1 MRPSTALYLPA
12 SLLVMLLACADKAG
26 DTAGGGG
33 STSPSEITDPPP
45 GDSGGEAEGIC
56 MECPEDLRIAA
67 EDCDG
72 DGLKPEGGGELD
84 PDDCDTDSD
93 DDGLTD
99 AEELTACKDD
109 PSSDEE
115 GTPSDL
121 TSADTD
127 SDGLSDGDEVRVY
140 GTNPCLTDSD
150 EDGLEDADE
159 LPLGLNPADEDTDG
173 DTHLDGEEVE
183 WDATGAMA
191 LDVNQPNLDATV
203 GMPMP
208 CEVGAEHKTSQHFP
222 LTDTYYLGRDIRGY
236 DFTECACTYTITD
249 TRLATVTGVTVTLA
263 KSAHQ
268 GSDWESDPEPAAVAI
283 ETPSAIAST
292 AQVSDNNNGVWDGS
306 WYAFDVDSS
315 KPDEGGDYDLYP
327 DAPVSAAGTYTVYV
341 TRTNPTKD
349 SIDTCE
355 RIGAYTNADGATSAM
370 TLTIDGTVPTP
381 LASPPPPMC
390 TPGATSRSQV
400 RLFDLGQGAKPFL
413 RGGASALGG
422 AKAREINVTN
432 WRGAQFLRLRAGSTT
447 YLLTPARP
455 QLVLPGEGLD
465 LAGLTWEAVTE
476 AGSQAN
482 PDLSILHTCAT
493 GAPRVT
499 PPAQAALS
507 WTDIESMMARLMP
520 GFTLTALGLE
530 PADRSTPF
538 VTLNLIQDPSG
549 ATLLELDQPGIGRL
563 AAWPATAQDNGPFRV
578 TADGPGYRLEL
589 VIFPRPWGLDLRLA
603 KSTIA
608 TLAGPISVG
617 PAQFQLRTPVQAPVG
632 GGN

>member
-26 DTAGGGG
+26 DTAGG
-33 STSPSEITDPPP
+33 SEPPDSVEPP
-45 GDSGGEAEGIC
+45 GETGTESEDIC
-56 MECPEDLRIAA
+56 LECPEDLRIEA

-99 AEELTACKDD
+99 GEEQNACG
-109 PSSDEE
+109 E
-115 GTPSDL
+115 GQHSDL

-127 SDGLSDGDEVRVY
+127 GDGLSDGDEVRVY

-150 EDGLEDADE
+150 RDGLEDADE
-159 LPLGLNPADEDTDG
+159 LALGLNPADEDTDG
-173 DTHLDGEEVE
+173 DTYLDGEEVE

-191 LDVNQPNLDATV
+191 LDENLPNLDSTV
-203 GMPMP
+203 GMPMA
-208 CEVGAEHKTSQHFP
+208 CDVGAEHSSSTHFP
-222 LTDTYYLGRDIRGY
+222 LTGDYYHRADFADSTYR
-236 DFTECACTYTITD
+236 ECACTYTITD

-263 KSAHQ
+263 RSAHQ
-268 GSDWESDPEPAAVAI
+268 GSDWESDPQPAAVAI
-283 ETPSAIAST
+283 ETPTAIAST

-315 KPDEGGDYDLYP
+315 KPDEGGDYDLVP
-327 DAPVSAAGTYTVYV
+327 AAPVSAAGTYTVYV
-341 TRTNPTKD
+341 TRTNPGGL
-349 SIDTCE
+349 SIESCD
-355 RIGAYTNADGATSAM
+355 RIGSYRNADGAISAM

-381 LASPPPPMC
+381 PASPPPPMC

-432 WRGAQFLRLRAGSTT
+432 WRGAQFIRLRAGSTT

-476 AGSQAN
+476 AGSEAN

-507 WTDIESMMARLMP
+507 WSDIESMIARLMT
-520 GFTLTALGLE
+520 GFTLTAFGLE
-530 PADRSTPF
+530 PANRSTPF

-549 ATLLELDQPGIGRL
+549 ATLLELDQPGVGRL
-563 AAWPATAQDNGPFRV
+563 AAWPATAQDNGPYRV
-578 TADGPGYRLEL
+578 TAKGPGYRFEL

-603 KSTIA
+603 KGTVA
-608 TLAGPISVG
+608 TLAGPITVG
-617 PAQFQLRTPVQAPVG
+617 PAQYQLRTPVQARVG